1 MAKFCTR
8 CGRPLEEGE
17 VCSCSQEAVQVQPAA
32 AAQTEEST
40 QAATTEQTA
49 QATEE
54 SAQAAAEQPAQAP
67 EESAQAATAEQ
78 PAQAAAQNQQN
89 AQPQAAAQSQQ
100 NAQPQAAAQNQQNG
114 QNQQFQQSQQAQ
126 QNQQFQQTQ
135 QAVKGVLARTLGTFL
150 NILKHPVTAGRD
162 VILAGDAVS
171 SMVLIAL
178 QAILSTIF
186 GVVAAKKIYSV
197 VSMFIGGF
205 GSLFGSYGDVKM
217 PYVKIIFGTL
227 VLSIVLS
234 FVLVV
239 LLFLANM
246 IIKNTLSF
254 KQMLGAAAIRSSVAS
269 LATLIA
275 IIVFL
280 ISPTAGILVFLTGT
294 VWGFFIILLAIPL
307 ANEGMRNKL
316 PLTMILVFFIF
327 MGITVFTMDKGA
339 NLYVPS
345 EDSYSTESW
354 FD

>member
-40 QAATTEQTA
+40 QAATTEQPA
-49 QATEE
+49 QAT
-54 SAQAAAEQPAQAP
+54 

-78 PAQAAAQNQQN
+78 PAQETAQTQQN
-89 AQPQAAAQSQQ
+89 AQPQAATQNQQ
-100 NAQPQAAAQNQQNG
+100 NAQS
-114 QNQQFQQSQQAQ
+114 QQFQQSQQAQ

-205 GSLFGSYGDVKM
+205 SSLFGSYGDVKM